1 MIQVHIFVS
10 GQVQGVG
17 YRAFTIHIARKM
29 NIKGW
34 TRNLSDGRVEVVAQ
48 GPKEKINLF
57 TKRLWH
63 GSMLSEVTGVV
74 LDHEEM
80 GDEYESFDKMPT
92 F

>member
-17 YRAFTIHIARKM
+17 YRAFAIHLARKM
-29 NIKGW
+29 NITGW

-48 GPKEKINLF
+48 GTKEKINLF

-80 GDEYESFDKMPT
+80 GDEYKSFDKMPT